1 MQYAL
6 RSGTDRFLTSR
17 VSREVGGNREVGK
30 VFHVSAAPTVTAGFN
45 GFAFD
50 IRNKKK

>member
-1 MQYAL
+1 VDWEVD
-6 RSGTDRFLTSR
+6 GNGR
-17 VSREVGGNREVGK
+17 VEK
-30 VFHVSAAPTVTAGFN
+30 VFHVSRGPTVTAGFI

>member
-1 MQYAL
+1 VQ
-6 RSGTDRFLTSR
+6 
-17 VSREVGGNREVGK
+17 REVGGNGRFEK
-30 VFHVSAAPTVTAGFN
+30 VFHVSKGPTVTAGFN